1 MKTPSL
7 LILPILV
14 SLLLLGTGS
23 LAAEENPYAATKT
36 ATGTTDGAEYKV
48 ISDFK
53 QPFNDA
59 LQFHLSKGW
68 KPVGGVSVT
77 SWNNDLY
84 FAQLLTRRSKQ

>member
-1 MKTPSL
+1 
-7 LILPILV
+7 
-14 SLLLLGTGS
+14 
-23 LAAEENPYAATKT
+23 
-36 ATGTTDGAEYKV
+36 V

-77 SWNNDLY
+77 SRNNDPY